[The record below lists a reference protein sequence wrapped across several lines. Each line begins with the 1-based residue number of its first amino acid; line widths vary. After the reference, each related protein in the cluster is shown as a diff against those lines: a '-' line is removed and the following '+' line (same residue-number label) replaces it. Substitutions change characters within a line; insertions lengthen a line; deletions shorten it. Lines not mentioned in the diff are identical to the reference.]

1 MNKQF
6 YKMKV
11 NKRKKKK
18 MNQNSMNPQ
27 LNKRIIIKI
36 KQIYLKKLI
45 TKYNPFK
52 KNNQLNKHKCKMK
65 Y

>member
-52 KNNQLNKHKCKMK
+52 KNN
-65 Y
+65 

>member
-52 KNNQLNKHKCKMK
+52 KNNQLNKHKF
-65 Y
+65 